1 MPSAAASDN
10 NNESTNWMEPHLR
23 KIKAKIE
30 EHPSLDHHLTILEGH
45 LRINKATIALI
56 FGGLLALALASGVAS
71 QLICTAVGCL
81 YPAYCSIKALETSH
95 KDDDTQ
101 WLTYW
106 VVFASFSVIE
116 SVSDIFISWMPFY
129 WLGKCAFLVWCM
141 SPMELNGSVLVY
153 RNIILPI
160 FRQNEEKID
169 EAVRKGQQKL
179 TEIAEKVL
187 PEKQE

>member
-1 MPSAAASDN
+1 M
-10 NNESTNWMEPHLR
+10 
-23 KIKAKIE
+23 
-30 EHPSLDHHLTILEGH
+30 SLL
-45 LRINKATIALI
+45 
-56 FGGLLALALASGVAS
+56 FVS
-71 QLICTAVGCL
+71 
-81 YPAYCSIKALETSH
+81 LETSH

-141 SPMELNGSVLVY
+141 SPMELNGSVVVY
-153 RNIILPI
+153 RQVLLNKNEFHYVIVFKRSYYCNRNIVLPI
-160 FRQNEEKID
+160 FRENEEKID

>member
-1 MPSAAASDN
+1 M
-10 NNESTNWMEPHLR
+10 
-23 KIKAKIE
+23 
-30 EHPSLDHHLTILEGH
+30 SLL
-45 LRINKATIALI
+45 
-56 FGGLLALALASGVAS
+56 FVS
-71 QLICTAVGCL
+71 
-81 YPAYCSIKALETSH
+81 LETSH

-141 SPMELNGSVLVY
+141 SPMELNGSVVVY
-153 RNIILPI
+153 RQVLLNKNEFHYVIVFKRAYYCNRNIVLPI
-160 FRQNEEKID
+160 FRENEEKID